1 MNVSRQIAIAT
12 FVSFLAAGCSQPEF
26 AGNSDQAVRT
36 TKKPPIPPPTRIE
49 KPPTD
54 TPTNNELVVD
64 DGNQIKLPGDP
75 VERVGVGFEDSV
87 DADYN
92 DLYICFEGFFNVN
105 GRDIVSNRDQ
115 TVQATWG
122 NISAISHTATVKI
135 SDSDGKVLFTQV
147 LSGKKRTKLMG
158 TIPLTFKKGSK
169 LQVMIAHK
177 STQHTNQT
185 WAVVHKNQCNN
196 TGR

>member
-1 MNVSRQIAIAT
+1 LNVSRQIAIAA

-36 TKKPPIPPPTRIE
+36 TKKPPKPPPTSIE
-49 KPPTD
+49 NPPAD

-64 DGNQIKLPGDP
+64 DGGQINLPGDP
-75 VERVGVGFEDSV
+75 VERVGVGFEDGV

-92 DLYICFEGFFNVN
+92 DLYICFQGHFNVDK
-105 GRDIVSNRDQ
+105 RDIVSNRDQ

-122 NISAISHTATVKI
+122 NISAHSHTATVTI
-135 SDSDGKVLFTQV
+135 LDTDGKVLFTQV
-147 LSGKKRTKLMG
+147 LAGRKRTQLMG

-169 LQVMIAHK
+169 LKVMIAHN
-177 STQHTNQT
+177 STQHTNTT

-196 TGR
+196 TGI